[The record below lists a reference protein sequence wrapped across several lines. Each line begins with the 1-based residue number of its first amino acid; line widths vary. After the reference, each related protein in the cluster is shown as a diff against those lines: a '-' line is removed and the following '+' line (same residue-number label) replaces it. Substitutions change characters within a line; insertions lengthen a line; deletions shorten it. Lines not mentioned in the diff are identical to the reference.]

1 METEAP
7 YDTIIVGSGIAGL
20 YVAIELLKK
29 HKGRVAVFERQ
40 KGVGGR
46 VHTFRQTV
54 DGNKLQWEAGAGR
67 ISGDH
72 PMVLELLKRY
82 KLKFIP
88 IGSTVQYK
96 HTYDSALEPDAFQPG
111 IPAFLEPLKGL
122 PPHDLETHTLRQLL
136 TRIHGPKAEAYLIR
150 FPYRAELDVM
160 RADVALK
167 LFEGEFSRTDYGI
180 CAEGLSAMIDAMR
193 AEAEKLGAVF
203 HLEHT
208 LVDIQQH
215 GLVTA
220 TFQHD
225 EPVVI
230 KAKRAVLA
238 LPVEALKDLK
248 AFSKWQTMRHL
259 KMEPLLRFYGA
270 FPKEDGKV
278 WYEEYSRIVTS
289 EPLRY
294 IIPGNAAVG
303 SIHMSYTDTQDAA
316 YWIRK
321 LKTVGE
327 KKVGEEMLAE
337 LRKLI
342 RATIPPPY
350 FMKAHAWDYGV
361 TYWLPGRYD
370 PAELSKEALT
380 PIATMPNVH
389 LCGESFSLRQG
400 WMEGALE
407 HAATL
412 LKKL

>member
-20 YVAIELLKK
+20 YVAIELLKAGTK
-29 HKGRVAVFERQ
+29 RLAVFERQ

-72 PMVLELLKRY
+72 HMILELLKRY
-82 KLKFIP
+82 KLTFSPIP
-88 IGSTVQYK
+88 ATVQYK
-96 HTYDSALEPDAFQPG
+96 HTYDSTLEPDAFQPG
-111 IPAFLEPLKGL
+111 ISAFLDPLKGL
-122 PPHDLETHTLRQLL
+122 PPRDLETHTIRQLL

-167 LFEGEFSRTDYGI
+167 LFDGEFSRTDYGV
-180 CAEGLSAMIDAMR
+180 CAEGLSALIDAMR
-193 AEAEKLGAVF
+193 AEAEKFGAVF
-203 HLEHT
+203 HMEHT

-220 TFQHD
+220 TFQHE
-225 EPVVI
+225 EPVVV

-238 LPVEALKDLK
+238 LPVQALKDLK
-248 AFSKWQTMRHL
+248 AFSKWSTLRHL

-294 IIPGNAAVG
+294 IIPGSADVG
-303 SIHMSYTDTQDAA
+303 SMHMSYTDTQDAA

-321 LKTVGE
+321 LKTEGE

-350 FMKAHAWDYGV
+350 FVKAHAWDYGV

-370 PAELSKEALT
+370 PVELSKAALT
-380 PIATMPNVH
+380 PISTMPNVH

-400 WMEGALE
+400 WMEGAVE

>member
-20 YVAIELLKK
+20 YVAIELLKAGTK
-29 HKGRVAVFERQ
+29 RLAVFERQ

-72 PMVLELLKRY
+72 HMILELLKRY
-82 KLKFIP
+82 KLTFSP
-88 IGSTVQYK
+88 IAPTVQYK

-111 IPAFLEPLKGL
+111 IPAFLGPLHGL
-122 PPHDLETHTLRQLL
+122 PPRDLETHTIRQLL

-150 FPYRAELDVM
+150 FPYRAELDIM

-167 LFEGEFSRTDYGI
+167 LFDGEFSRSDYGV
-180 CAEGLSAMIDAMR
+180 CVEGLSALIDAMR

-203 HLEHT
+203 HMEHT

-220 TFQHD
+220 TFQHE
-225 EPVVI
+225 EPVVV

-248 AFSKWQTMRHL
+248 AFSKWHTMRYL

-294 IIPGNAAVG
+294 IIPGSADVG
-303 SIHMSYTDTQDAA
+303 SMHMSYTDTQDAA

-321 LKTVGE
+321 LKTDGE

-342 RATIPPPY
+342 RPTIPPPY
-350 FMKAHAWDYGV
+350 FTKAHAWDYGV
-361 TYWLPGRYD
+361 TYYD
-370 PAELSKEALT
+370 PVELSKAALT
-380 PIATMPNVH
+380 PIGTMPNVH

-400 WMEGALE
+400 WMEGAVE
-407 HAATL
+407 HASML